1 MPSDNSLNERCGAT
15 ALRWGESTSDEMRF
29 GRLLGGDLLD
39 HTLHLGL
46 SSLLLGC
53 ALELLDLFDD
63 NLFDNLISG
72 FLFITRETVAQALDA
87 LADGGTEF
95 GRFLGPKIK
104 RTTTKMITSSGTPR
118 PRIFI
123 SQTSTLMKQR
133 GSRLPRRNLPVA
145 TARISCRRRIAS

>member
-1 MPSDNSLNERCGAT
+1 
-15 ALRWGESTSDEMRF
+15 MRF

-63 NLFDNLISG
+63 DLFDNLISG

-95 GRFLGPKIK
+95 GELLRPEDQNDDHQDDNELGN
-104 RTTTKMITSSGTPR
+104 T
-118 PRIFI
+118 
-123 SQTSTLMKQR
+123 QTENLHFANSSTLMKQR
-133 GSRLPRRNLPVA
+133 GSRLPRRNLRICDRTHLVPP
-145 TARISCRRRIAS
+145 TDSIMSQSTFPQYHARP